1 MSASAAAPDRGTQ
14 LGTLPPDEIAALLA
28 AMDQGVPWRAALADL
43 PLPVAARKPDWFTNE
58 SKAAFYLALPTPS
71 DGLAIDVGAGAG
83 VIAGA
88 LTKRFQRVVA
98 IERDPA
104 WCRFIRRRFTEDG
117 VNVDVIEHSG
127 FDVPLPA
134 AIADLI
140 VVNGVLEWVAC
151 DDDPLRRDSSPR
163 DVQVEFL
170 RGMLRLLRQRGRIAI
185 AIENRF
191 HFANF
196 RGGRPHGEP
205 AYAAIL
211 PRRIADRLSRAKL
224 GVPYRTWIY
233 GSSGYERL
241 LHSAG
246 FVDVQL
252 FAALPDYHQPRMAL
266 PLSDGTAIRA
276 RVGPRGGVKGRVFDV
291 LGRIG
296 VIGQLVHSFYISAER
311 R

>member
-1 MSASAAAPDRGTQ
+1 MSTSAGAPDRGVR
-14 LGTLPPDEIAALLA
+14 LGTLPADEIAALLDA
-28 AMDQGVPWRAALADL
+28 VEQGVPWRVALADL
-43 PLPVAARKPDWFTNE
+43 ALPVAARKPDWFTNE

-88 LTKRFQRVVA
+88 LTKRFQRVIA
-98 IERDPA
+98 LDRDPA
-104 WCRFIRRRFTEDG
+104 WCRFIRRRFAEDG
-117 VNVDVIEHSG
+117 VRGDVIEHSG

-134 AIADLI
+134 GSADLI
-140 VVNGVLEWVAC
+140 AVNGVLEWVAC
-151 DDDPLRRDSSPR
+151 DDDPVRRHSSPR

-170 RGMLRLLRQRGRIAI
+170 RGMLRLLRERGRIAI

-191 HFANF
+191 HFENF

-205 AYAAIL
+205 SYAAIL

-233 GSSGYERL
+233 GSIGYKHL

-252 FAALPDYHQPRMAL
+252 FAALPDYHQPRVAL
-266 PLSDGTAIRA
+266 PLSDAAAIRA
-276 RVGPRGGVKGRVFDV
+276 YVGPRGGMKGRVFDA
-291 LGRIG
+291 LARIG
-296 VIGQLVHSFYISAER
+296 VIGHLVHSFYITAER